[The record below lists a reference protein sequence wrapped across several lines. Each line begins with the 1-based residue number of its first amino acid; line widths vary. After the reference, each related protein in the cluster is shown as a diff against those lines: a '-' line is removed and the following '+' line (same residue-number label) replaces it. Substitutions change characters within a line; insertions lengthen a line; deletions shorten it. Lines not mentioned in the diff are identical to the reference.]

1 MLAARNTSSKRLIE
15 STSGGAIDYRSDAQ
29 RNVKYLERRPAI
41 LRDYLNCNR
50 NSSFIVIMSLRR
62 LTYASSLYLLR
73 VVSERYLEDTG
84 KRQLVDVLD
93 NAAVRLSWYQ
103 MLSAMKVSL
112 ERKGASK

>member
-1 MLAARNTSSKRLIE
+1 MSLSVSNAREKRVVE
-15 STSGGAIDYRSDAQ
+15 SAGGTIDCRSDKA
-29 RNVKYLERRPAI
+29 RSVKYLERRPAI

-84 KRQLVDVLD
+84 RRELVDVLD

-103 MLSAMKVSL
+103 MLSAMKVAL